1 MISKLTFPL
10 NHSFYPCKCSV
21 QTHHSHFSFPL
32 FSRMRHAISPCQ
44 DADTGDTAELQKPVK
59 TRSPATD
66 GDGKMGRSK
75 LVNITPVYGRFKP
88 IVGYRWHILDYLIG
102 GLELHLPSYWESS
115 SKLAFIF
122 FRGAETTTSYG
133 FCW

>member
-1 MISKLTFPL
+1 MR
-10 NHSFYPCKCSV
+10 HA
-21 QTHHSHFSFPL
+21 
-32 FSRMRHAISPCQ
+32 MRHAISPCQ